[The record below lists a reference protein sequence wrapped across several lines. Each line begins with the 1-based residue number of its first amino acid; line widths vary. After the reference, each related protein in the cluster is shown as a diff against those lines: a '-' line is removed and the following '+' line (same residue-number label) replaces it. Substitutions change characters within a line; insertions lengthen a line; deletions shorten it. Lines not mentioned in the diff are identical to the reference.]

1 MQLYIY
7 IFIITLIG
15 TPVPA
20 SEEQPLQTLQRGIE
34 EGIRVLADPQYQEP
48 SRRKEQEQK
57 LWELTLEYFDFKE
70 FSRRVLASHWKK
82 FTSPQRKEFIRL
94 IGEFLGKLNMRKLQS
109 RYNGEKVFY
118 NDQKIINESTAW
130 VEINILWKKLEV
142 PVTLRMKKKQG
153 KWKVYDITALGVSA
167 VGNYRAQI
175 HQIMREKSPE
185 EVIEIFK
192 EKIREK
198 KKKIENEENA

>member
-1 MQLYIY
+1 M
-7 IFIITLIG
+7 
-15 TPVPA
+15 
-20 SEEQPLQTLQRGIE
+20 EEQPLATLQKGIE
-34 EGIRVLADPQYQEP
+34 EGIRVLADPQYQDP
-48 SRRKEQEQK
+48 SRRQEQEQK
-57 LWELTLEYFDFKE
+57 LWQLNLEYFDFNE

-82 FTSPQRKEFIRL
+82 FSSPQRKEFISL

-118 NDQKIINESTAW
+118 TDQKFINESTAL

-142 PVTLRMKKKQG
+142 PVTLRMKKKHG
-153 KWKVYDITALGVSA
+153 KWKVYDINALGVSA

-175 HQIMREKSPE
+175 HQIMQEKSPAE
-185 EVIEIFK
+185 MTEIFK

-198 KKKIENEENA
+198 ERKIAKEEDE

>member
-1 MQLYIY
+1 MHIYTY

-20 SEEQPLQTLQRGIE
+20 LEEQPLKTLQRGIE
-34 EGIRVLADPQYQEP
+34 EGIRVLADPQYQDP

-109 RYNGEKVFY
+109 RYKGEKVFFT
-118 NDQKIINESTAW
+118 DQVLINESTAL
-130 VEINILWKKLEV
+130 VEINILWKKLDV
-142 PVTLRMKKKQG
+142 PVTLRMKKKHG
-153 KWKVYDITALGVSA
+153 KWKVYDISALGVSA

-175 HQIMREKSPE
+175 HQIMQKKSPE

-198 KKKIENEENA
+198 ERNIAKKEDA

>member
-1 MQLYIY
+1 MQIYTY

-20 SEEQPLQTLQRGIE
+20 LEEQPLATLQRGIE
-34 EGIRVLADPQYQEP
+34 KGIRVLADPQYQDP

-70 FSRRVLASHWKK
+70 FSRRVLASHWNK

-109 RYNGEKVFY
+109 RYNGEKVFFT
-118 NDQKIINESTAW
+118 DQKIINKTTAL
-130 VEINILWKKLEV
+130 VEINILWRKLEF
-142 PVTLRMKKKQG
+142 PVTLRMKKKHG

-175 HQIMREKSPE
+175 HQIMQEKSPE

-198 KKKIENEENA
+198 ERKIAKKEDA

>member
-1 MQLYIY
+1 MHIYTY

-20 SEEQPLQTLQRGIE
+20 LEEQPLATLQKGIE
-34 EGIRVLADPQYQEP
+34 EGIRVLADPQYQDP
-48 SRRKEQEQK
+48 SRRQEQEQK
-57 LWELTLEYFDFKE
+57 LWQLNLEYFDFKE

-82 FTSPQRKEFIRL
+82 FSSPQRKEFISL

-118 NDQKIINESTAW
+118 TDQKFINESTAL

-142 PVTLRMKKKQG
+142 PVTLRMKKKHG
-153 KWKVYDITALGVSA
+153 KWKVYDINALGVSA

-175 HQIMREKSPE
+175 HQIMQEKSPAE
-185 EVIEIFK
+185 MIEIFK

-198 KKKIENEENA
+198 ERKIAKEEDE